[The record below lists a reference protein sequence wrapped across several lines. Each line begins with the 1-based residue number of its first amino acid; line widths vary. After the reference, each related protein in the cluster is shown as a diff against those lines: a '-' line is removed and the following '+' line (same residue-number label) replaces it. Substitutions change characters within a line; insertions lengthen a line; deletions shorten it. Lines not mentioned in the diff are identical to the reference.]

1 MRMVQGSRLLKCI
14 LILFFFLAPALVQKS
29 DPRLQPVLNHTTTD
43 CMFTNPT
50 FAVGMENDAF
60 LEEAEDDLDFE

>member
-1 MRMVQGSRLLKCI
+1 
-14 LILFFFLAPALVQKS
+14 
-29 DPRLQPVLNHTTTD
+29 LQPVLNHTTTD